1 MILCISLK
9 LFECNINRYVTLDNK
24 ILIENSESIRSS
36 RSNLEQWEKND
47 LLEEFVLRSYLLAL
61 YLME

>member
-1 MILCISLK
+1 MILCISFK
-9 LFECNINRYVTLDNK
+9 LFECNINRYATLGNK

-36 RSNLEQWEKND
+36 RSNLKQWEKND

>member
-36 RSNLEQWEKND
+36 RSNLKQWEKND